1 MAGPQMQTFIV
12 SNMVAVSQYIYEHIL
27 HRKVIGNLHLTC
39 WIHDVSLSP
48 KREAVKKSFIWEK
61 VLTGGVGWSQTFK
74 EIYGIF
80 DPLLLLH
87 VSNFVQ

>member
-1 MAGPQMQTFIV
+1 MQTFIV

-27 HRKVIGNLHLTC
+27 RRKVIGKLHLTC

-48 KREAVKKSFIWEK
+48 KGKLSKKVLFGKKSQM
-61 VLTGGVGWSQTFK
+61 LTGGVRWSQTFK